1 MNNYPIHIIITE
13 NTGITD
19 VLFQLQEIFPYD
31 VIITAKS
38 GEIKLKLRK

>member
-1 MNNYPIHIIITE
+1 MNDYPKTIVITE
-13 NTGITD
+13 KTGITD
-19 VLFQLQEIFPYD
+19 VLLQLQEIFPYD